1 MAGAPAGPRRLPSGL
16 TGNRKLMAS
25 HTESIEREAK
35 FDTDLAFALPDLRG
49 IVGRTVRL
57 PELTLR
63 AAYVDTVD
71 FRLWRR
77 GITLRHR
84 TGEGPEEG
92 LWTLKLPAAGRG
104 ATLDRSELNWVGDR
118 QAFPPEAARVL
129 RGLLRTSEL
138 TQIVELATTRV
149 RLALVDSDGVHLGE
163 VDDDSVTVIGGQR
176 DGFRFRQIEVEL
188 DDAGDAVIDAVVTEF
203 KRAGVRPGRQP
214 KLSKALELPRRSPG
228 GPDGRLRRRS
238 SLGEVV
244 TASLA
249 NALGRILDHDYRL
262 RLRSPQVDP
271 HDVHQVRVATRRL
284 RSDLKTL
291 GTALDPIWLRHTR
304 AELKWLGEA
313 LGGVRDC
320 DVLTTRLAIG
330 PSGSRGDPSEQGL
343 ADALADQR
351 RRAVSH
357 LAQVV
362 ESDRYLALLDRLE
375 AGVQRPPFLAGTT
388 TGGSASRYP
397 SPTDRATGVLPS
409 MVGGQ
414 WRRLRRRVRRA
425 GAHPTDHQLHR
436 IRIDAKQ
443 LRYAAELSEP
453 IIGKPARRTARAA
466 EQLQS
471 ILGEHHDAVVAEAWC
486 RQVGLAPHSVAGFA
500 AGRRSEGQARLQRKL
515 RGRWQS
521 VANKLRSN
529 KRTSWLD
536 RAGR

>member
-1 MAGAPAGPRRLPSGL
+1 
-16 TGNRKLMAS
+16 MAS

-49 IVGRTVRL
+49 IVARTVRL
-57 PELTLR
+57 PELALR
-63 AAYVDTVD
+63 AAYFDTAD

-77 GITLRHR
+77 SITLRHR
-84 TGEGPEEG
+84 IGEGPEEG
-92 LWTLKLPAAGRG
+92 LWTLKLPVVSRG

-118 QAFPPEAARVL
+118 RAFPPEALRVL
-129 RGLLRTSEL
+129 RGLLRRSAL
-138 TQIVELATTRV
+138 TQIAELVTTRV

-163 VDDDSVTVIGGQR
+163 VDDDSVTVVGGQR

-188 DDAGDAVIDAVVTEF
+188 DDTGEAVIDDVVTEF
-203 KRAGVRPGRQP
+203 KRAGVRPSRQP
-214 KLSKALELPRRSPG
+214 KLSKALELPGRSSRG
-228 GPDGRLRRRS
+228 DDVRLRRRS
-238 SLGEVV
+238 LLGEVV

-249 NALGRILDHDYRL
+249 DGLDRILDHDYRL
-262 RLRSPQVDP
+262 RLRAARPEP
-271 HDVHQVRVATRRL
+271 HDVHQTRVATRRL

-304 AELKWLGEA
+304 AELKWLGDA

-320 DVLTTRLAIG
+320 DVLATRLAIG
-330 PSGSRGDPSEQGL
+330 PSGSRSDPSEQGL

-351 RRAVSH
+351 RRAVVH
-357 LAQVV
+357 LTQVV

-375 AGVQRPPFLAGTT
+375 AGALRPPFSAGTT
-388 TGGSASRYP
+388 TGGAASRHP
-397 SPTDRATGVLPS
+397 SPTDRAARLLPS

-443 LRYAAELSEP
+443 LRYAAELSQP
-453 IIGKPARRTARAA
+453 MIGKPARRTARAA
-466 EQLQS
+466 EHLQT
-471 ILGEHHDAVVAEAWC
+471 ILGEHHDAVVAEGWC

-500 AGRRSEGQARLQRKL
+500 AGRRAEAQARLQRKL
-515 RGRWQS
+515 RRRWRP
-521 VANKLRSN
+521 VAKDVRSN
-529 KRTSWLD
+529 RCTSWLE
-536 RAGR
+536 